1 MEALLA
7 RRDRLGLSWAELSRR
22 SGLPVWK
29 LRWWKSRL
37 SSPSPHTPK
46 VSPSFVPV
54 QIVKPPRTDSFPLEV
69 VTPSGF
75 RLRVSAEF
83 DADHLRRVI
92 QALEGR
98 C

>member
-7 RRDRLGLSWAELSRR
+7 RRERQGLSWADLSRR

-29 LRWWKSRL
+29 LRWWSKRL
-37 SSPSPHTPK
+37 SPK
-46 VSPSFVPV
+46 LPVRKPRRSFVAV
-54 QIVKPPRTDSFPLEV
+54 QIIDSPRPDPPALEI

-75 RLRVSAEF
+75 RLRVPADF
-83 DADHLRRVI
+83 DPDHLRRLV
-92 QALEGR
+92 ATLEAG